1 MRRRRYSNAE
11 LNELARHYDGPYK
24 PYDLVKELCI
34 AIAVVGALAL
44 LLTIFLSSPDER
56 PSTIAQWSRQ
66 MPADFVTTA
75 VSELDG
81 TSDTAQYGPPYDNG
95 PNAQIVWFIHLQ
107 SWLGVSHPIQ
117 TAQDYVYGPLASITG
132 DPGVRAATASY
143 RAAPAKSQT
152 TWTTNYT
159 NALAKATVGRGDT
172 LVVPPGNYGPV
183 PTMMGALLALAQ
195 AGGLDGDLL
204 TSSQFYQTDYTK
216 PLLFM
221 ADGGL
226 LAARAQQQH
235 LLGEQWGMM
244 NETGSYPGQVWLWLY
259 TFWYQIAPFNSS
271 PNADALVMFIM
282 GFFSVC
288 FILIPFIPGVRDIPR
303 AIPIYRLIWR
313 DYYREQRSNTAAGPG
328 GNGAGGGG
336 GGPPQQAPPEPAGAT
351 GT

>member
-1 MRRRRYSNAE
+1 MKRRRYSNRE
-11 LNELARHYDGPYK
+11 LNELARQYDGPYK

-44 LLTIFLSSPDER
+44 LLAIFLSSPDER
-56 PSTIAQWSRQ
+56 PSTIAQWSLQ

-81 TSDTAQYGPPYDNG
+81 TSATAQYGAPYDNG

-107 SWLGVSHPIQ
+107 SWLGVSHPIN

-132 DPGVRAATASY
+132 DPGVRAATATY
-143 RAAPAKSQT
+143 RAAAAKSQT

-159 NALAKATVGRGDT
+159 NALAKAKVGRGDT
-172 LVVPPGNYGPV
+172 LIVAPGDYGPV

-271 PNADALVMFIM
+271 ANADALVMFIM
-282 GFFSVC
+282 GFLSVC
-288 FILIPFIPGVRDIPR
+288 FILVPFIPGVRDIPR

-313 DYYREQRSNTAAGPG
+313 DHYRELARAATKPPG
-328 GNGAGGGG
+328 AAGGG
-336 GGPPQQAPPEPAGAT
+336 GGPPDPSPEGSAT
-351 GT
+351 AT